1 MGIVHCPEVCGK
13 SLLLL
18 GPWFHVLLTR
28 MSFAFVPS
36 AVRKKQPVLVS
47 SRTPSASISVG
58 AQVTSESTDN
68 SRETK
73 VLTIIL
79 SS

>member
-1 MGIVHCPEVCGK
+1 
-13 SLLLL
+13 
-18 GPWFHVLLTR
+18 
-28 MSFAFVPS
+28 MSFAFIPS

-79 SS
+79 FKLNDILIYSFLRIKPAQNQSKIK